1 MTSIRD
7 IAKMAGVSAASVSR
21 ILNNDLS
28 FSINPETK
36 KRVIEIANQLH
47 YAKDK
52 NKHGVRSPGDDLTL
66 ALILRHSERAEMDDP
81 YFREIRQGIEKEA
94 AKWRLKT
101 LVAFRMRD
109 EKRDL
114 TQLSKYGAVI
124 MIGEMTPDALA
135 EIASYNKKLILVERK
150 SKNLP
155 YDTIQTDFASKTFE
169 IMDELAARG
178 HTRIGFVGGFGS
190 RVDRTGQSRAFVDEV
205 RASSYLSWMKLHNHA
220 TDIVLKQGKWGP
232 QDGLELGREIIAEK
246 NRPTALVVASDPMA
260 VGVYKAINEAGLKI
274 PEDIAVVSFDDIEMA
289 RYMTPALSSVSMN
302 ANEMGRLAV
311 KIARE
316 RVLNSEL
323 MPMRIV
329 CASQLHLRESVK
341 TLKKV

>member
-1 MTSIRD
+1 
-7 IAKMAGVSAASVSR
+7 
-21 ILNNDLS
+21 
-28 FSINPETK
+28 
-36 KRVIEIANQLH
+36 
-47 YAKDK
+47 
-52 NKHGVRSPGDDLTL
+52 
-66 ALILRHSERAEMDDP
+66 
-81 YFREIRQGIEKEA
+81 
-94 AKWRLKT
+94 
-101 LVAFRMRD
+101 
-109 EKRDL
+109 
-114 TQLSKYGAVI
+114 
-124 MIGEMTPDALA
+124 
-135 EIASYNKKLILVERK
+135 
-150 SKNLP
+150 
-155 YDTIQTDFASKTFE
+155 
-169 IMDELAARG
+169 
-178 HTRIGFVGGFGS
+178 
-190 RVDRTGQSRAFVDEV
+190 
-205 RASSYLSWMKLHNHA
+205 MKLHNHA
-220 TDIVLKQGKWGP
+220 TDIVLKQGKWVP

-341 TLKKV
+341 ALKKV